1 MITALLG
8 AGETDALTQAVEQ
21 YRAALALRP
30 GFADIQYRLGRV
42 LIEMGDHGGAER
54 ALAQALELRPGWL
67 DGMLLRGMAMY
78 LQGDLDGAAALWDD
92 AAARH
97 PEESRLEVY
106 RSMLA
111 RRRAGQS

>member
-1 MITALLG
+1 MGEHG
-8 AGETDALTQAVEQ
+8 A
-21 YRAALALRP
+21 
-30 GFADIQYRLGRV
+30 
-42 LIEMGDHGGAER
+42 AER

-97 PEESRLEVY
+97 PEEARLEVY